1 MTLLLESRCLAAEVS
16 SLREKRGRIVDAF
29 LEGVIRRE
37 ERDSRLGIVDRDIQT
52 AQGIPIRSSPAAP
65 VDLSLLIEAF
75 SPLLEW
81 GLWSRD
87 QKRSVLAALVPDIR
101 VADYQIAALGLNP
114 ALFSNDDTRRDRDSW
129 PRPA

>member
-1 MTLLLESRCLAAEVS
+1 M
-16 SLREKRGRIVDAF
+16 
-29 LEGVIRRE
+29 
-37 ERDSRLGIVDRDIQT
+37 DRDIQT
-52 AQGIPIRSSPAAP
+52 AQGILIRSSPAAP